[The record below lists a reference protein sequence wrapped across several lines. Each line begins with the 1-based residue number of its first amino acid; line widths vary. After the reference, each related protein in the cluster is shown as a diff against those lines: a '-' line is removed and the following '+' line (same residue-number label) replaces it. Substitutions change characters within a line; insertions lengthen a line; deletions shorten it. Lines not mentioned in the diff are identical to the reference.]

1 MFFVI
6 AEEPSA
12 GLNKH
17 ELSLKKETKEAS
29 TQTDD
34 FHGGDS
40 DVEHPLFE
48 SLLQRLQEIVETELT
63 LPAQSWENSPA
74 LELHVHEADSSE
86 SSGSE
91 CHDMEIGHCCN
102 Q

>member
-1 MFFVI
+1 MCVFVI

-17 ELSLKKETKEAS
+17 ELFSKKETKDS
-29 TQTDD
+29 SSQTDN
-34 FHGGDS
+34 FHGGYS
-40 DVEHPLFE
+40 DGEHPLLE
-48 SLLQRLQEIVETELT
+48 SLLHALQEIVETELT

-74 LELHVHEADSSE
+74 LELHVHETDSHE
-86 SSGSE
+86 SSGS
-91 CHDMEIGHCCN
+91 DMEIGHCCN